1 MEDKVVAEHSGYARL
16 RAPVVHRRTIVFDKV
31 EGSWL
36 IEDEFPGEGEH
47 DYEVRFH
54 FAPELDVKLS
64 ESAVT
69 ATDGLAA
76 LTVSALDAAALSLEV
91 QATSCDYGEK
101 RDGRHVGV
109 SPRRA
114 KLRYRQIIGRH
125 SVAVPR

>member
-1 MEDKVVAEHSGYARL
+1 
-16 RAPVVHRRTIVFDKV
+16 VVHRRTIVFDKV

-36 IEDEFPGEGEH
+36 IEDEFLGEGEH

-101 RDGRHVGV
+101 RDSVTACWRISGRPG
-109 SPRRA
+109 
-114 KLRYRQIIGRH
+114 KLRWLLEIL
-125 SVAVPR
+125 